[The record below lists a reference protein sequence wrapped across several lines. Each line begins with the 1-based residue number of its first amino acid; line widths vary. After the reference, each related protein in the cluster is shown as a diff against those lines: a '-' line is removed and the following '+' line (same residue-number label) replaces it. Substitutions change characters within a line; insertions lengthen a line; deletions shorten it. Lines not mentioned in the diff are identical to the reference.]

1 MLLEWRIF
9 FETPLK
15 KDFRNRIES
24 LILRK
29 KKDLEPV
36 KYIE

>member
-15 KDFRNRIES
+15 KDVPNRNIES
-24 LILRK
+24 LLLREEK
-29 KKDLEPV
+29 T
-36 KYIE
+36 